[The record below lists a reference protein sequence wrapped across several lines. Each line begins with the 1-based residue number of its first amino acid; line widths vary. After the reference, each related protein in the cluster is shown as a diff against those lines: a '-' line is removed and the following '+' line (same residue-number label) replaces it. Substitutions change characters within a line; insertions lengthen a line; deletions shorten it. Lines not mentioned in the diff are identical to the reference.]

1 MLLQNKYNVH
11 LLMLFGVIAILSV
24 VTVSS
29 YTIAVGDMAYQKL
42 YLGRMAIVFV
52 ICSLISLCLDKRG
65 GNTFY
70 LSVVWSLIL
79 LGGVEAV
86 WGLWQIYHS
95 SGYSVCT
102 HDLCAAALS
111 GELHRKLKYSEKQR
125 CDAGCLK

>member
-52 ICSLISLCLDKRG
+52 ICSLISLCLD
-65 GNTFY
+65 
-70 LSVVWSLIL
+70 
-79 LGGVEAV
+79 
-86 WGLWQIYHS
+86 
-95 SGYSVCT
+95 
-102 HDLCAAALS
+102 
-111 GELHRKLKYSEKQR
+111 
-125 CDAGCLK
+125 

>member
-52 ICSLISLCLDKRG
+52 ICSCKLCSSKIIFLSHSISRCKVS
-65 GNTFY
+65 NTM
-70 LSVVWSLIL
+70 S
-79 LGGVEAV
+79 
-86 WGLWQIYHS
+86 
-95 SGYSVCT
+95 
-102 HDLCAAALS
+102 
-111 GELHRKLKYSEKQR
+111 
-125 CDAGCLK
+125 